1 MVKQIVIENELEEQ
15 TPRYAYKADGVY
27 REIERDVAKRWK
39 KEDIR
44 IACVGIENQTKTDAD
59 MPLRIIG
66 YDGAEYRWQLGQ
78 DGQASRYPVATMV
91 LYFNH
96 KKKWNMPLTLYGCL
110 DIPERFKPF
119 VNDYKVN
126 LFDIAFLTPEQVKLF
141 KSDFRFVADYF
152 VQMRM
157 TGTYTGSKEE
167 ITHVQE
173 TLSMMAIMTGDHRFE
188 QVMQS
193 EEGEEQ
199 GKEIKTM
206 CEVLDRIEEKGKMEG
221 RVEGVD
227 LAMAAMQKLL
237 QDGRYD
243 DAKRVTEDPDYR
255 KQLLKEFV

>member
-1 MVKQIVIENELEEQ
+1 M
-15 TPRYAYKADGVY
+15 
-27 REIERDVAKRWK
+27 
-39 KEDIR
+39 
-44 IACVGIENQTKTDAD
+44 
-59 MPLRIIG
+59 
-66 YDGAEYRWQLGQ
+66 
-78 DGQASRYPVATMV
+78 
-91 LYFNH
+91 
-96 KKKWNMPLTLYGCL
+96 
-110 DIPERFKPF
+110 
-119 VNDYKVN
+119 
-126 LFDIAFLTPEQVKLF
+126 
-141 KSDFRFVADYF
+141 ADYF

-193 EEGEEQ
+193 EEGEKQ